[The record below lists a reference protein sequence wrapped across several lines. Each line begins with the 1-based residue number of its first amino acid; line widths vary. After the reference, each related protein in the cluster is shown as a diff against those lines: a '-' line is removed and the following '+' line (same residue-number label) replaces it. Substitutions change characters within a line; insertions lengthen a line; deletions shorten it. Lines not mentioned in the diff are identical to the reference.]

1 MKVPGYRRHASGQAR
16 VTIAGKDYLLGPWN
30 SKKSKEKYDRLV
42 GEYISSGR
50 SKSFGTKQAE
60 LSIAELLVAFKA
72 YAAQT
77 YGVSKRGEYYH
88 LILAMRPLKRLYLST
103 SAIEFGVP
111 QWKAVRK
118 YVEDGKNGAV
128 AKPGQKPRPITI
140 PSRQYVNSVMQRV
153 TRIFRWAA
161 GDGNMLPG
169 SIAESLERIEPL
181 KIGRTNAIETD
192 AVEPVSDA
200 VVEETL
206 KHLPQILGDMVR
218 VQRLIA
224 CRPGELCQLTPG
236 MIDRTGDVWEAK
248 LTKHKNAHRGQ
259 SRTLSI
265 GPKAQAIVLPYL
277 LRGESEA
284 LFRPMDAEKKRREAL
299 HAARVTSMSC
309 GNKPGSNR
317 VRKPLRKPG
326 TKYTTQSYAKA
337 IKRVCEVN
345 GIEHWAP
352 NQLRH
357 AAATEARDSMSLEAA
372 AARTGHKDIKT
383 TMHYA
388 KLSDELR
395 REVARK
401 LG

>member
-128 AKPGQKPRPITI
+128 AKPGQKARPITI

-161 GDGNMLPG
+161 GDGNILPG
-169 SIAESLERIEPL
+169 SIAESLERIEHL

-206 KHLPQILGDMVR
+206 KHLPQILGDVVR
-218 VQRLIA
+218 VQRLIG
-224 CRPGELCQLTPG
+224 CRPGEVCQLTPG
-236 MIDRTGDVWEAK
+236 MIDRTGDVWEAVLK
-248 LTKHKNAHRGQ
+248 KHKNAHRGQ

-265 GPKAQAIVLPYL
+265 GPKCQAIIRPYL
-277 LRGESEA
+277 LRGENEC
-284 LFRPMDAEKKRREAL
+284 LFRPLDAEKKRRQAL
-299 HAARVTSMSC
+299 HDERVTPISC
-309 GNKPGSNR
+309 GNRPGSNKS
-317 VRKPLRKPG
+317 RKPLRKPG
-326 TKYTTQSYAKA
+326 AMYSTQSFAKA
-337 IKRVCEVN
+337 IKRVCEVH
-345 GIEHWAP
+345 GIEHWSP

-357 AAATEARDSMSLEAA
+357 AAATEVRDSMGLEAA
-372 AARTGHKDIKT
+372 SAILGHADIET
-383 TMHYA
+383 TKIYA
-388 KLSDELR
+388 KRSDEIR
-395 REVARK
+395 RDAARK